1 MFRQKQIL
9 ILVKIFATIP
19 YQTGGN
25 KEGRNNMIYVA
36 HTKIVVPRPDLMLQ

>member
-9 ILVKIFATIP
+9 VVKIFASIP

-25 KEGRNNMIYVA
+25 KEDRNNMIHVA
-36 HTKIVVPRPDLMLQ
+36 HTRIVVPRPDLMLQ

>member
-9 ILVKIFATIP
+9 VVKIFASIP

-36 HTKIVVPRPDLMLQ
+36 HTRIVVPRPDLMLQ